1 MWQCYNDLSKSSIKE
16 TEDQV
21 NNNNET
27 YYCQFRLVLMLVIL
41 LAGKKQKIEE
51 SYNINDEV
59 FIPQITQGL
68 IQYSSYSE

>member
-1 MWQCYNDLSKSSIKE
+1 
-16 TEDQV
+16 
-21 NNNNET
+21 
-27 YYCQFRLVLMLVIL
+27 MLVIL

-51 SYNINDEV
+51 SYNINDKV